1 MTHFSAKTLSPSEKI
16 HTCIFSWVFLWCRAE
31 CRTPSDDA
39 NCCFS
44 FPRELKCRQITFRC
58 WIPLP
63 CTAGSWR
70 ACFLLPLWR
79 QTGREG
85 WVLPF
90 GQGSC
95 CTSTTVCTSNSLCSR
110 CGFPCKACCS
120 CSRGFPSIT
129 SHMWQEAH
137 VWWAERLQG
146 GTVVSAWIFWVLFLP
161 ISKLHDCKIS
171 ALDLSVTSFRA
182 KTKCVIMFGVRC
194 CLTEEK

>member
-1 MTHFSAKTLSPSEKI
+1 MTHFSAKPLSPSEKT
-16 HTCIFSWVFLWCRAE
+16 HTCIFSWRFFWCRAE
-31 CRTPSDDA
+31 CHTPSDDA

-44 FPRELKCRQITFRC
+44 FPRELKCRQITSRC

-95 CTSTTVCTSNSLCSR
+95 YTSTTVSTSNPPCSQ

-120 CSRGFPSIT
+120 RSQGFPSIT
-129 SHMWQEAH
+129 DHLWQEA
-137 VWWAERLQG
+137 RLVGRKTARWQCG
-146 GTVVSAWIFWVLFLP
+146 FCMNFLGVVSASL
-161 ISKLHDCKIS
+161 
-171 ALDLSVTSFRA
+171 
-182 KTKCVIMFGVRC
+182 
-194 CLTEEK
+194 